1 MKDKELM
8 IGIPTRNHSQ
18 YIQYYLAKVL
28 PIAQVYN
35 IDIII
40 YDSSTDNDTYKI
52 VNERMKSGYNNLF
65 YKRYNQNIKLEEKIK
80 DIFIN
85 SGYEYVWL
93 CGDGIVINLEK
104 DIQIIQEEI
113 SNKRDLII
121 FNIKDF
127 DKKIYTEYTD
137 SVKLLKNC
145 WASLTLFGASIIKG
159 NLFKNIDWNQ
169 GLDKY
174 RDFVMSASIF
184 DIFLKKKLNAVLIV
198 HNFFEHNP
206 YKRKSTWQDSG
217 RSLEIFAGS
226 IVFALENL
234 PVIYDNVKK
243 DAMLDIDKCTN
254 FFGINNLWS
263 LKVNGNLNLIMVL
276 KYRKQLKKVTLT
288 PYWLFIMVSVIP
300 NSFAKVMM
308 VVNGSF

>member
-8 IGIPTRNHSQ
+8 IVIPTRNHSQ

-145 WASLTLFGASIIKG
+145 WASLTLFG
-159 NLFKNIDWNQ
+159 
-169 GLDKY
+169 
-174 RDFVMSASIF
+174 V
-184 DIFLKKKLNAVLIV
+184 
-198 HNFFEHNP
+198 
-206 YKRKSTWQDSG
+206 
-217 RSLEIFAGS
+217 
-226 IVFALENL
+226 
-234 PVIYDNVKK
+234 
-243 DAMLDIDKCTN
+243 
-254 FFGINNLWS
+254 
-263 LKVNGNLNLIMVL
+263 
-276 KYRKQLKKVTLT
+276 
-288 PYWLFIMVSVIP
+288 
-300 NSFAKVMM
+300 
-308 VVNGSF
+308 